1 MRRTEKVIAV
11 LCYLLALA
19 GASLLALQVLLLGLD
34 RWPVRAAWLGVS
46 PWLVDVGWL
55 LLFGLQH
62 SGMARQTFKHF
73 WTRLVPITLERS
85 LYSALSGLLLLG
97 VALTWQPLPGEP
109 FWTGPLW
116 ISGFAL
122 VAALGLV
129 LVNVRFDHAGMFG
142 LRQAWGTTP
151 APEELLVIGPYRYIR
166 HPLMSCL
173 LAFLWVQ
180 PILTPT
186 LALLS
191 GGLTVYIISGILLEE
206 RDLVR
211 LFGSAYRDYRRRV
224 PALVPWRWPAPRGI
238 YPAVSR

>member
-1 MRRTEKVIAV
+1 MRRAEKVLAI

-19 GASLLALQVLLLGLD
+19 GASLLPLQILLLGLD

-62 SGMARQTFKHF
+62 SGMARQRFKHF
-73 WTRLVPITLERS
+73 WKQLVPSALERS
-85 LYSALSGLLLLG
+85 VYAALSGLLLLG
-97 VALTWQPLPGEP
+97 LTLTWQPLPGEP
-109 FWTGPLW
+109 LWSGPFW
-116 ISGFAL
+116 ISGVAL

-129 LVNVRFDHAGMFG
+129 LVNVCFDHAGLFG
-142 LRQAWGTTP
+142 LRQAWETSP
-151 APEELLVIGPYRYIR
+151 SPEQLLVVGPYRYIR

-173 LAFLWVQ
+173 LVFLWAQ
-180 PILTPT
+180 PIMTPT

-191 GGLTVYIISGILLEE
+191 GGLTVYILLGIILEE
-206 RDLVR
+206 RDLLR
-211 LFGSAYRDYRRRV
+211 QFGQSYRDYRRQV
-224 PALVPWRWPAPRGI
+224 PALVPWRRPAPRGI